1 MKKCRIGIIGENN
14 LLTGAI
20 LNRLKSWRFPADVIQ
35 IYRNDDPSQCEDIDC
50 VVAQNEILFICCRCE
65 KHKELIEKGIA
76 AGCITIDMWADTN
89 DDQIC
94 IAPAVN
100 GNRIQRN
107 THYVKLPQMESLQ
120 LIQSLAKLQ
129 EHFQVESIT
138 VSTYQSLAKAD
149 FDACQELKEQMQ
161 NYLHEESFDSK
172 YMPYRD
178 ALNHLPVLFNP
189 LPQIDYFTPEGFT
202 CSEKHLDT
210 EYKQVFGV
218 DVPVYA
224 TCVWIAS
231 MRGASMSIQVKL
243 KDTCTREDLIEILSK
258 GDSSLL
264 IDDIEHQMYPIPSD
278 VIHDYRCFIG
288 RVRCFDEH
296 TIGLWSVCDEIEML
310 SANGVMAAFIF
321 VNNDWLRNE

>member
-258 GDSSLL
+258 GDSS
-264 IDDIEHQMYPIPSD
+264 
-278 VIHDYRCFIG
+278 
-288 RVRCFDEH
+288 
-296 TIGLWSVCDEIEML
+296 
-310 SANGVMAAFIF
+310 
-321 VNNDWLRNE
+321 